1 MPRQP
6 RLDAPGALHHVMGRG
21 IDGIK
26 IFSNK
31 KDREDFLERLADLC
45 RADALS
51 VYAWALM
58 NNHFHLLIRTGNQL
72 LANSMR
78 KLLTGYVVNYNHRHK
93 RYGHLFQNRYKSII
107 CEDDPYL
114 LELTRYIHL
123 NPLRAGIVKNVKEL
137 KEYQWCGHSA
147 IIGRVKREWQD
158 TNTVLAYFSKRRKRA
173 IENYE
178 DFVQQGIDAGSRPE
192 LVGGGLIRS
201 LGGWSQVLS
210 LRRIGS
216 KVFSDERILGS
227 SEFVNNVIADA
238 EEKAKETLRLSVKL
252 ANLPSLALKVC
263 KGEGIDEAE
272 LRSGIRK
279 REVVKSRRILC
290 QIAVKKMGYSGADV
304 ARFLGIN
311 TSAVNRLAVS
321 DELPEV
327 VKYI

>member
-31 KDREDFLERLADLC
+31 RDCEDFLERLADLC

-58 NNHFHLLIRTGNQL
+58 GNHYHLLLRTGNQQL
-72 LANSMR
+72 SNSMR
-78 KLLTGYVVNYNHRHK
+78 KILTGYVVNYNRRHK

-123 NPLRAGIVKNVKEL
+123 NPLRAGIVKDLKEL
-137 KEYQWCGHSA
+137 KGYKWCGHSS
-147 IIGRVKREWQD
+147 IMGMIKREWQD
-158 TNTVLAYFSKRRKRA
+158 TDTVLAYFGKRRKRA
-173 IENYE
+173 IEKYDE
-178 DFVQQGIDAGSRPE
+178 FVGRGIEVGSRPE
-192 LVGGGLIRS
+192 LIGGGLIRS

-210 LRRIGS
+210 LRRVGS
-216 KVFSDERILGS
+216 KIFSDERILGS
-227 SEFVNNVIADA
+227 SEFVKDVIADA
-238 EEKAKETLRLSVKL
+238 DEKAKETLRLTLKISD
-252 ANLPSLALKVC
+252 LPSLALKVC
-263 KGEGIDEAE
+263 EGEGVDEAE
-272 LRSGIRK
+272 LRSGLRK
-279 REVVKSRRILC
+279 GEVVKSRRIFC

-304 ARFLGIN
+304 ARFLGIT

-321 DELPEV
+321 DELPELE
-327 VKYI
+327 KYI